1 MSRRL
6 TKDDLSEYLVK
17 LQKLQRMCMG
27 CRKFRITTEE
37 TSISVT
43 YAHGS
48 YDVAL
53 FFTITIE
60 DFESYADK
68 RYKELKERIKNDN
81 WL

>member
-1 MSRRL
+1 MSGRL

-17 LQKLQRMCMG
+17 LQKLQRICMG
-27 CRKFRITTEE
+27 CRYFRITTEE
-37 TSISVT
+37 TSISVN
-43 YAHGS
+43 YAYGS

-60 DFESYADK
+60 DFKSYAEH
-68 RYKELKERIKNDN
+68 RYEELKERLKIDK

>member
-1 MSRRL
+1 MSGRL

-37 TSISVT
+37 NSIHVT
-43 YAHGS
+43 YEQNDIL
-48 YDVAL
+48 YFD
-53 FFTITIE
+53 IMI
-60 DFESYADK
+60 ADLSSCAEQ
-68 RYKELKERIKNDN
+68 RYEKLKERLKNDK